1 MVIDELEIYGRH
13 YMKIVIHPEKTLR
26 IYYAHW
32 RWNVMDE
39 AMVTE
44 WAVISRQRF
53 CNALAVKH
61 KCSTS
66 LSINEA
72 RNYEREDN
80 RS

>member
-1 MVIDELEIYGRH
+1 MIDEPKIYGRH

-32 RWNVMDE
+32 WWNVTDG
-39 AMVTE
+39 ATVIE
-44 WAVISRQRF
+44 WVVISRQRF
-53 CNALAVKH
+53 YIALAVEH

-66 LSINEA
+66 LPINEA
-72 RNYEREDN
+72 RNYKREDN